1 MPRDV
6 MTCLWY
12 RTEALE
18 AAEHYCAIV
27 PGSRIDDV
35 TRGPDG
41 AVILVNFTLAGRR
54 MMSLNGNPGPTIF
67 TDASS
72 IVLSCEGQ
80 AELDHVWEGLLAG
93 GGAPKACGWLA
104 DRFGVAWQIIPDN
117 LWQLMDK
124 SDPEAAGRVM
134 QAVWQMIKIDI
145 ATLEQAR
152 RGGGSQ

>member
-1 MPRDV
+1 MARDL
-6 MTCLWY
+6 MSCLWF

-18 AAEHYCAIV
+18 AAELYCAVV

-41 AVILVNFTLAGRR
+41 AVIVVNFTLAGRPV
-54 MMSLNGNPGPTIF
+54 MSLNGNPGPTIF

-72 IVLSCEGQ
+72 MVLSCEGQ
-80 AELDHVWEGLLAG
+80 AELDHVWNGLLEG

-117 LWQLMDK
+117 LWQLMDN
-124 SDPEAAGRVM
+124 SDPVAAGRVM
-134 QAVWQMIKIDI
+134 QAVWQMIKIDV
-145 ATLEQAR
+145 ATLEAAR
-152 RGGGSQ
+152 KG